1 MTRRAVVIGIGHC
14 LPKHATSNAQLAQLK
29 NIDTS
34 DEWIIE
40 RTGITQRY
48 LAEEGQVT
56 SDLAVP
62 AAQEAIAM
70 AGVEASSIDLVI
82 VATTT
87 PDDTMPSTA
96 TKVQHRL
103 GVTHGAA
110 FDINAACSGFVYA
123 MTVANN
129 FIIAGSAKRV
139 LVIGAETYS
148 RILNWED
155 RTTCILFGDGA
166 AAVLLDA
173 QEQAGSTDDSGVL
186 FSGIHSDGQYT
197 HLLATNGGVS
207 STMNSGTMF
216 MHGKD
221 IFRHAV
227 SKMPAAVEEGMSAI
241 GLPMSAIDWL
251 APHQANRRI
260 LSGVGQKLGVGEEK
274 LICTVPVHA
283 NTSAASIPLALY
295 TGLKDGRIKKG
306 HLIVCPALGA
316 GLTWGCTIFRW

>member
-1 MTRRAVVIGIGHC
+1 MTLRAVVIGIGHC
-14 LPKHATSNAQLAQLK
+14 LPEKAYSNAELATLR
-29 NIDTS
+29 NIDTT
-34 DEWIIE
+34 DEWIVE
-40 RTGITQRY
+40 RTGIHQRY
-48 LAEEGQVT
+48 LAADGQTT
-56 SDLAVP
+56 SDLATG
-62 AAQEAIAM
+62 AAKEAIGM
-70 AGVEASSIDLVI
+70 AGVEAASIDLVL

-103 GVTHGAA
+103 GITGGAA
-110 FDINAACSGFVYA
+110 FDMNAACSGFVYA

-129 FIIAGSAKRV
+129 FIIAGGAKRV

-173 QEQAGSTDDSGVL
+173 QEQKGTNDDRGVL

-197 HLLATNGGVS
+197 SLLATNGGVS
-207 STMNSGTMF
+207 STMTSGTMF
-216 MHGKD
+216 MLGKD

-227 SKMPAAVEEGMSAI
+227 AKMPAAVEEGMGKL
-241 GLPMSAIDWL
+241 GLPMSAIHWL
-251 APHQANRRI
+251 APHQANKRI
-260 LSGVGQKLGVGEEK
+260 LAGVGQKLGVGEDK
-274 LICTVPVHA
+274 LICTVPLHA

-295 TGLKDGRIKKG
+295 TGLKDGRIQKG

-316 GLTWGCTIFRW
+316 GLTWGCTILRW